1 MKGRETRGAEGKADD
16 DERRIVKTH
25 IRYVI
30 RTLACFVLLE
40 KLFCCCSVNNPQYSQ
55 YLVPSFIV
63 ES

>member
-1 MKGRETRGAEGKADD
+1 MKSRETRDAEDEADD
-16 DERRIVKTH
+16 DERRIVRAH
-25 IRYVI
+25 VGYVI